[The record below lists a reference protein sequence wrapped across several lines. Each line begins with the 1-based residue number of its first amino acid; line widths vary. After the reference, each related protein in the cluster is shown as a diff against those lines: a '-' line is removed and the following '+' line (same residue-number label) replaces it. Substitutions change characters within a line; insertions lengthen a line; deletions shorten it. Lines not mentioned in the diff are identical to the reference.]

1 MRSGFSN
8 IESLMVF
15 GKEGKI
21 RERVLELLRTDI
33 DALALSPVPVS
44 DAAQEAGRLTRLVG

>member
-15 GKEGKI
+15 GNEGKI

-33 DALALSPVPVS
+33 DALALSLVSVS
-44 DAAQEAGRLTRLVG
+44 DTAQEVGRLTRLVG